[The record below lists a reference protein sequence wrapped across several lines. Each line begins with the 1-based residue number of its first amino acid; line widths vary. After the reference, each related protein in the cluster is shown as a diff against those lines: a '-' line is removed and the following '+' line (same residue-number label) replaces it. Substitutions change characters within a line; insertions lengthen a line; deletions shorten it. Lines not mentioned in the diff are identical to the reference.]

1 MIPDMIG
8 GALIREA
15 RRRAGLTQAELARR
29 VGTTQSAIARIER
42 GRTEPSLARAR
53 ELVRACGFELGST
66 IVPLDDSDWVAARAN
81 LRLSV
86 DERVRQHQ
94 AALRFARAGRA
105 AMEVRSRRAAMEHRR
120 GRS

>member
-1 MIPDMIG
+1 M
-8 GALIREA
+8 LIREA
-15 RRRAGLTQAELARR
+15 RLRAGLTQAELARR

-42 GRTEPSLARAR
+42 GRTEPSLARGR
-53 ELVRACGFELGST
+53 ELIRACGYELGTT
-66 IVPLDDSDWVAARAN
+66 IVPLDDSDWEVARAN

-86 DERVRQHQ
+86 DQRVRQHL

-105 AMEVRSRRAAMEHRR
+105 AMELRG

>member
-1 MIPDMIG
+1 MTG
-8 GALIREA
+8 GILIREA

-53 ELVRACGFELGST
+53 ELVRACGLELGST
-66 IVPLDDSDWVAARAN
+66 IVPLDDSDWVVARAN

-86 DERVRQHQ
+86 DQRVRQHQ

-105 AMEVRSRRAAMEHRR
+105 AMEVRGRRAAMEHRR